1 VDSAL
6 PGQKGYTM
14 KTFYVSLTR
23 DLIGVFLVFNAES
36 ERAVRNYLE
45 QEYIDKKTGV
55 WKLPWCS
62 VYSKRPVCRLSGRSY
77 IFIDAEPVSLL
88 ESDCE
93 PYREQVQP

>member
-1 VDSAL
+1 
-6 PGQKGYTM
+6 M
-14 KTFYVSLTR
+14 KPFYVSLTY

-36 ERAVRNYLE
+36 ERAVRNWLE
-45 QEYIDKKTGV
+45 QEYLDKKTGV

-62 VYSKRPVCRLSGRSY
+62 VYSERPASRYSRPYV
-77 IFIDAEPVSLL
+77 FIDAANAPAELH